1 MTAVTQITTAYLNY
15 KLRETGN
22 TSIGVSLSNGSSSL
36 CNRKL
41 GSTGCQLVVFWFYS
55 HRKARLPRLLFKPI
69 PALTMLLFVEDFW
82 IVCSRSASFWLDAE
96 VVHVNFCLL
105 GSSMYVDIRFAT
117 FSDLL
122 QTHCCII
129 TNRLHAIINLTP
141 FKHKLIADFIFYHL
155 PDASKWLRGGQLN
168 DRRPGLRL
176 WSNHFKCNKT
186 TSPGMKKWQCFV
198 KSTLCDVQS
207 YRISESYNHYSQT
220 CCCSERVYF
229 NSPYD
234 LLLEWT
240 STWSPGL

>member
-1 MTAVTQITTAYLNY
+1 MAAHLFAI
-15 KLRETGN
+15 GN
-22 TSIGVSLSNGSSSL
+22 SV
-36 CNRKL
+36 
-41 GSTGCQLVVFWFYS
+41 QLVANWLFSGFTPIGKQGYQ
-55 HRKARLPRLLFKPI
+55 LFKPI

-186 TSPGMKKWQCFV
+186 TSPLF
-198 KSTLCDVQS
+198 
-207 YRISESYNHYSQT
+207 
-220 CCCSERVYF
+220 
-229 NSPYD
+229 P
-234 LLLEWT
+234 
-240 STWSPGL
+240 

>member
-22 TSIGVSLSNGSSSL
+22 TLESIGVSLSNGSSSL

-55 HRKARLPRLLFKPI
+55 HRKARLSRLLFKPI

-105 GSSMYVDIRFAT
+105 GSSMYVDIRFAI

-141 FKHKLIADFIFYHL
+141 FK
-155 PDASKWLRGGQLN
+155 QT
-168 DRRPGLRL
+168 DRRLHLLSSSWCIQVASRRTTE
-176 WSNHFKCNKT
+176 WS
-186 TSPGMKKWQCFV
+186 Q
-198 KSTLCDVQS
+198 
-207 YRISESYNHYSQT
+207 
-220 CCCSERVYF
+220 
-229 NSPYD
+229 
-234 LLLEWT
+234 
-240 STWSPGL
+240 TWSPSVKQSFQMQQDYKSIVSLVLNIQSDHIGPSGCSKSRDEKMTMFCKIHSLWCSEL